1 MNKTGGVGISIAA
14 VALSLLF
21 LVVFV
26 ALAAFYGLSG
36 RQSNS
41 NGYVTFDTAKYITS
55 RTEMT
60 SRLLGNN
67 ATVKQEAVSVLARV
81 EKSTMEVI
89 KKHANNRVVI
99 VKQAMVLDGQVP
111 DITDAVL
118 DELGLPT
125 SVASVQPQ
133 APDRILS
140 NFALSDDYI
149 HGSEIHKQVAEEVER
164 QNSENRR
171 AFENHKK
178 DQHERRVESFL
189 P

>member
-1 MNKTGGVGISIAA
+1 MSNRLIIIFSSFVISTAIAVMVTMFFSVGGFSDKRADD
-14 VALSLLF
+14 
-21 LVVFV
+21 
-26 ALAAFYGLSG
+26 
-36 RQSNS
+36 
-41 NGYVTFDTAKYITS
+41 YVTFDTAKYIAS

-81 EKSTMEVI
+81 EKSTMEVL
-89 KKHANNRVVI
+89 KKYANNRVVI

-118 DELGLPT
+118 NELGLPV

-133 APDRILS
+133 APDRVLS

-149 HGSEIHKQVAEEVER
+149 HGSEIHKRVAEEVAR
-164 QNSENRR
+164 QNDEKFR
-171 AFENHKK
+171 AFEDHKK
-178 DQHERRVESFL
+178 EQQEKRVQSFL

>member
-1 MNKTGGVGISIAA
+1 MSQKINKANIYVLITS
-14 VALSLLF
+14 
-21 LVVFV
+21 LVVGVFLIAV
-26 ALAAFYGLSG
+26 GFIFDGLLPSE
-36 RQSNS
+36 RA
-41 NGYVTFDTAKYITS
+41 NGYVTFDTAKYIAS

-67 ATVKQEAVSVLARV
+67 ATVKQEAVSVLASV
-81 EKSTMEVI
+81 EKSTMDVL

-118 DELGLPT
+118 NELGLPT
-125 SVASVQPQ
+125 SVGSVQPQ
-133 APDRILS
+133 IPNRILS

-149 HGSEIHKQVAEEVER
+149 HGSEINKQVAKEVER
-164 QNSENRR
+164 QNAEKLR
-171 AFENHKK
+171 AFEDHKK
-178 DQHERRVESFL
+178 EQQEKRVQSFL

>member
-1 MNKTGGVGISIAA
+1 MSNRLIIIFSSFVISTAIAVMVTMFFSVVGFSDKRAD
-14 VALSLLF
+14 
-21 LVVFV
+21 
-26 ALAAFYGLSG
+26 
-36 RQSNS
+36 
-41 NGYVTFDTAKYITS
+41 GYVTFDTAKYITA

-81 EKSTMEVI
+81 EKSTMDVL

-118 DELGLPT
+118 NELGLPT

-149 HGSEIHKQVAEEVER
+149 HGSEIHKQVADEVAR
-164 QNSENRR
+164 QNDEKLR
-171 AFENHKK
+171 AFEDHKK
-178 DQHERRVESFL
+178 EQQEKRVQGFL

>member
-1 MNKTGGVGISIAA
+1 MMPT
-14 VALSLLF
+14 LF
-21 LVVFV
+21 FKRLILFAFI
-26 ALAAFYGLSG
+26 ALAIVVILTVDLRAI
-36 RQSNS
+36 NK
-41 NGYVTFDTAKYITS
+41 NDGYVTFDTAKYIAS

-67 ATVKQEAVSVLARV
+67 ATIKQEAVSVLARV
-81 EKSTMEVI
+81 EKSTMEI
-89 KKHANNRVVI
+89 LKKHANNRVVI

-118 DELGLPT
+118 NELGLPT

-133 APDRILS
+133 TPDRILS

-164 QNSENRR
+164 QNAEKLR
-171 AFENHKK
+171 AFEDHKK
-178 DQHERRVESFL
+178 EQQEKRVQGFL